1 VPEAVRRARHTG
13 GAVTRST
20 TRGMPLGSIVGVGEL
35 AALRTTTGETTLGQI
50 ALASRLALLDA
61 GLEPGAIDGLLVGP
75 HVGETPMH
83 VPATVAEYLGLRPC
97 MGNVVDLGGASAAG
111 MIWRASAAI
120 EAGMCEAVLCV
131 VGNIRPA
138 PVAKNRNPIRE
149 FDVPFGA
156 SGANTT
162 YAMIAQAHVER
173 FGTTAEDMA
182 LIAVR
187 ARQNAQL
194 NPDSIFRD
202 RAITI
207 ADVLDSPMISEPIH
221 KLETA
226 MPTAGGAAVVVV
238 SPERARRM
246 GRPSAQ
252 LLGAGEYITHRA
264 LSQAPAYT
272 SGPLRV
278 AMATAMRRSGVG
290 LSDIGLLSLYDCYSI
305 VVGITLEDLGVC
317 KPGDFGSW
325 TRDHDFS
332 HTGDRPLNT
341 HGGQLG
347 VGQADLAGG
356 MTHVI
361 EAVRQLRGD
370 AGARQ
375 IREPKVS
382 MVTGNGATLSEA
394 VALVLGSS
402 A

>member
-1 VPEAVRRARHTG
+1 MSHTG
-13 GAVTRST
+13 R
-20 TRGMPLGSIVGVGEL
+20 RGKPWGSIIGVSEL
-35 AALRTTTGETTLGQI
+35 APLRRSSHETTLGQI
-50 ALASRLALLDA
+50 ALAARLAVLDA
-61 GLEPGAIDGLLVGP
+61 GLSPDAIDGLLVAP
-75 HVGETPMH
+75 QMGETPMH
-83 VPATVAEYLGLRPC
+83 VPATVAEYLGLRPR
-97 MGNVVDLGGASAAG
+97 MANTVDLGGASAAG

-120 EAGMCEAVLCV
+120 ASGMCEAVLCV
-131 VGNIRPA
+131 VGEIRPPA
-138 PVAKNRNPIRE
+138 VAKNRNPIRE

-194 NPDSIFRD
+194 NPEAIFYGRP
-202 RAITI
+202 ITVD
-207 ADVLDSPMISEPIH
+207 DVLASPMISEPIH
-221 KLETA
+221 KLEAT

-238 SPERARRM
+238 SPERARQM

-252 LLGAGEYITHRA
+252 LLGAGEYVTHRA
-264 LSQAPAYT
+264 LSQAPEYT

-278 AMATAMRRSGVG
+278 AMADALVRSGLG
-290 LSDIGLLSLYDCYSI
+290 LNDLGFLSLYDCYSI
-305 VVGITLEDLGVC
+305 VVGVTLEDLGVC
-317 KPGDFGSW
+317 RPGEFGRW

-332 HTGDRPLNT
+332 HTGDMPLNT

-347 VGQADLAGG
+347 AGQAGYAGG
-356 MTHVI
+356 MSHVI
-361 EAVRQLRGD
+361 EAVHQLRGD

-375 IREPKVS
+375 IANPKAA
-382 MVTGNGATLSEA
+382 MITGNGATLSEA

-402 A
+402 T